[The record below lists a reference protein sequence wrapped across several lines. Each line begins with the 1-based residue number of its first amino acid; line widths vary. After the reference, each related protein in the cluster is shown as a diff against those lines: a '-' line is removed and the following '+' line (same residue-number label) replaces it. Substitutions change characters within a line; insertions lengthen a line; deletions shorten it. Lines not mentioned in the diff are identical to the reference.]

1 MTISQYNKKWPF
13 KKQKCTRTTPRQH
26 LVPLQNI
33 HATQRLTSYDHMTYL
48 KRNKFKGFTNSDKK
62 QEFKE
67 TDAVNMESYI
77 PCDS

>member
-48 KRNKFKGFTNSDKK
+48 ERNTFKGFTNSDKK
-62 QEFKE
+62 TRVQRNRRCKYG
-67 TDAVNMESYI
+67 VIHPM
-77 PCDS
+77 